1 MICKHVSNGGVDSG
15 AVHTLRDANQ
25 VERKRFISHVQ
36 RTRVDGNESIGAVA
50 TNSRLNSVW
59 EFFPLTLRNE
69 TRKVDRYWTGLRLM
83 KHSNLPKMCSGWL
96 SIFANIFS
104 RYSLQHDTN
113 IPREATFFCVAE
125 FIKINWETLCLVFT
139 ARTAARIKHL
149 FDKTRWNSAINVAN
163 LPHWIFD
170 SCHEVG
176 VGKIGSV
183 VAWFQVDLL
192 HQILPAVGHH
202 WHNFLL
208 AMTIIVISFSASKLI
223 L

>member
-36 RTRVDGNESIGAVA
+36 RTRVGEDESIGAVA
-50 TNSRLNSVW
+50 NNSRLKSFW
-59 EFFPLTLRNE
+59 EFFCSHFEKWNKKGWLLLNW
-69 TRKVDRYWTGLRLM
+69 TR
-83 KHSNLPKMCSGWL
+83 PKMCSGWL

-125 FIKINWETLCLVFT
+125 FIEINWETLCLVFT

-149 FDKTRWNSAINVAN
+149 FDKIRWNSAMNVAN

-192 HQILPAVGHH
+192 HQILPAVGHR